1 MSIINEALRK
11 AGQEKLPENIVN
23 RSVSPPVLTP
33 AGALAGK
40 KILPELPKKK
50 QKVNWGPLFVVLV
63 LLLITGP
70 LIAPIFSS
78 PYRNT
83 VTTYP
88 VPSYQETLKASE
100 APKVP
105 AASNLKA
112 QFAIEELPVAPIARP
127 VPFRPDFAI
136 NGIVYSSPNSY
147 CIINGRVVQ
156 VGEKIDGAKLISVTP
171 EKATLEYQGDKMDLW
186 VNH

>member
-11 AGQEKLPENIVN
+11 VVQDKQP
-23 RSVSPPVLTP
+23 VSVLTP
-33 AGALAGK
+33 DK

-50 QKVNWGPLFVVLV
+50 KKVNWGPVFVLLV

-83 VTTYP
+83 ISVFP
-88 VPSYQETLKASE
+88 VPSYQETLKSSE
-100 APKVP
+100 AAKMP
-105 AASNLKA
+105 APSNMKA
-112 QFAIEELPVAPIARP
+112 QFGIEEVPMSLTSKPLPI
-127 VPFRPDFAI
+127 RPDFAM